1 MNGAEAD
8 NYNQPFHASDAW
20 WSGLDGVVQQMLITA
35 GTDEVL
41 LDVIAAFAKR
51 MEVRIFECFEFGDVG
66 MLTLV
71 CFVGNPS
78 GSENVAGTKRV
89 S

>member
-8 NYNQPFHASDAW
+8 NYNQPFHASDVW
-20 WSGLDGVVQQMLITA
+20 WKGLDGVVQQMLITA

-51 MEVRIFECFEFGDVG
+51 MEVRIFDGFGFRDVR
-66 MLTLV
+66 MLTLY
-71 CFVGNPS
+71 
-78 GSENVAGTKRV
+78 AL
-89 S
+89 